1 VNLNRERVMPTHR
14 ESSSCRHHRP
24 WLRRPGGTGGGAR
37 GAPASLR
44 SGANALFLPPLLLAT
59 LALTAFPAEGQAPR
73 YTVDDFMT
81 VSEVREFVW
90 APDGAALY
98 LVSNAGDTGTW
109 EVFRVPGAG
118 GTPAQ
123 LTGQHDPAFAT
134 TPVADR
140 SEPKEDLAITR
151 DGSRLFF
158 ASARYFER
166 YTNLFSLSL
175 VSGEVT
181 QHTFH
186 DGVIETAPAPSPDG
200 RTLAYFDRR
209 GGGTKIHLLD
219 LDSPRSWPR
228 LLDPGPG
235 TERSP
240 IWSPDGRSLAF
251 IRAGAIWVRDLEE
264 GEARAVVAP
273 GYAGVGSPVWS
284 PDGSRMAVSSNRSG
298 FSQIAVVDVATG
310 ELTPI
315 TYAPRDHSSPTWSP
329 DGRRLAFMVA
339 DGLGM
344 TNQLATA
351 SSDGSGALEIL
362 TSGAGL
368 RSAPAYSPDGSV
380 IAYRET
386 ASNRTPDLWTVP
398 AGGGSP
404 RQVTRSMGRVDPER
418 LSVAQDI
425 TYPAPADNLPIPGVL
440 LLPPD
445 FEPSRSYPAVVALH
459 GHPGLWGHDMSVD
472 GRSFHHQYLAQQ
484 GFVVLAPNPRGSRGL
499 GQGFHDLH
507 TADWGGTDYE
517 DTMAAWDYLASLGYV
532 DMGRIATWGGS
543 GGGYMSFLIAARDSD
558 RVAAQV
564 VRAPVSS
571 FEIESIERY
580 AASGRAWTATRE
592 PRREREEFG
601 GSYAEIP
608 GEYDLRSPIN
618 FVEGVQVPQ
627 LLLHGS
633 RDTAVLIRQSEIWAD
648 RMEELGKGHLLEFVR
663 YPDEDHSLGRYR
675 ATVRDRLER
684 GLRFLA
690 THLDLPHLLEAE
702 APGGG

>member
-1 VNLNRERVMPTHR
+1 M
-14 ESSSCRHHRP
+14 SSHWECSNCRHDPRGP
-24 WLRRPGGTGGGAR
+24 RGRDSSGIGVR
-37 GAPASLR
+37 GASASLL
-44 SGANALFLPPLLLAT
+44 SGAATLLSPALILAT
-59 LALTAFPAEGQAPR
+59 LALTASPAEGQAPR

-81 VSEVREFVW
+81 ASEVREFVW
-90 APDGAALY
+90 APDGEAFY
-98 LVSNAGDTGTW
+98 FVSNAGDTGTW
-109 EVFRVPGAG
+109 EIFRVSATG
-118 GTPAQ
+118 GPPEQ
-123 LTGQHDPAFAT
+123 LTGQHRPPFAT

-140 SEPKEDLAITR
+140 SEPKEDLAISR

-158 ASARYFER
+158 GSARYFER

-175 VSGEVT
+175 GSGEVT

-186 DGVIETAPAPSPDG
+186 DGVIETAPTPSPDG

-209 GGGTKIHLLD
+209 GNGTKIHLLD

-228 LLDPGPG
+228 LLDPGSA

-240 IWSPDGRSLAF
+240 SWSPDGHRLAF
-251 IRAGAIWVRDLEE
+251 VRGGAIWVQDLED
-264 GEARAVVAP
+264 GEARPVVAP
-273 GYAGVGSPVWS
+273 GFPGVSSPVWS
-284 PDGSRMAVSSNRSG
+284 PDGSRMAVTSNRSG
-298 FSQIAVVDVATG
+298 FSQVAVVDVATG
-310 ELTPI
+310 ALTPI
-315 TYAPRDHSSPTWSP
+315 TYAPRDHSSPAWSP
-329 DGRRLAFMVA
+329 DGRRLAFVVT

-351 SSDGSGALEIL
+351 PADGSGEPEFL

-368 RSAPAYSPDGSV
+368 RSAPAYAPDGSV
-380 IAYRET
+380 IAFRET

-398 AGGGSP
+398 AGGGAP
-404 RQVTRSMGRVDPER
+404 RQVTHSMGRLDPER

-425 TYPAPADNLPIPGVL
+425 TYSAPADNLPIPGTL

-445 FEPSRSYPAVVALH
+445 FDPARSYPAVVALH

-472 GRSFHHQYLAQQ
+472 ARNFHHQYLAQR
-484 GFVVLAPNPRGSRGL
+484 GFVVLSPNQRGSRGL

-507 TADWGGTDYE
+507 VADWGGTDYE

-532 DMGRIATWGGS
+532 DMGRVATWGGS
-543 GGGYMSFLIAARDSD
+543 GGGYMSFLIATRDSH

-564 VRAPVSS
+564 IRAPVSS
-571 FEIESIERY
+571 FEIESIERF

-592 PRREREEFG
+592 PRMLREEFG
-601 GSYAEIP
+601 APYSEIP

-618 FVEGVQVPQ
+618 FVEGVDVPQ

-633 RDTAVLIRQSEIWAD
+633 RDTAVLIRQSELWAE
-648 RMEELGKGHLLEFVR
+648 RMADLGKGHLLEFVR

-675 ATVRDRLER
+675 STVRDGLER

-690 THLDLPHLLEAE
+690 THLDLPHLLEE
-702 APGGG
+702 ERLR